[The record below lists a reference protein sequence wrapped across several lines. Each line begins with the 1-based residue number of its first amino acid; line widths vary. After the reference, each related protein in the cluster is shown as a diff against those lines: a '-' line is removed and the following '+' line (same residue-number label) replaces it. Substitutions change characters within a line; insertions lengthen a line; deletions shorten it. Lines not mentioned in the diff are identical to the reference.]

1 MTYYPAPVVRW
12 PYRKL
17 RWALLRFLD
26 IEDEAEPGRV
36 YLRRFIIFK
45 TPLCSLYVHQIF
57 RPDGG
62 RHPHNH
68 PFNFW
73 SWVVRGG
80 YAEERAGHPVRQ
92 RRRWSLAA
100 TPMTAF
106 HRIVK
111 VEPSEFVTL
120 TRLRVGTITVVATGR
135 IAQSWGF
142 LTEDGYVDNR
152 TYLGVVDGNP

>member
-1 MTYYPAPVVRW
+1 MERYPAPAVRW

-17 RWALLRFLD
+17 RWALFRFLD

-45 TPLCSLYVHQIF
+45 TPLCSLYVHFIY

-73 SWVVRGG
+73 SLVVRGH
-80 YAEERAGHPVRQ
+80 YFEERHGLAA
-92 RRRWSLAA
+92 RRRGRGTVAY
-100 TPMTAF
+100 TPRSAF
-106 HRIVK
+106 HRITS
-111 VEPSEFVTL
+111 VEISEFGRYDTI
-120 TRLRVGTITVVATGR
+120 RPGTITVVATGR

-142 LTEDGYVDNR
+142 LTEDGYVGNR
-152 TYLGVVDGNP
+152 EYLGVVDGNP